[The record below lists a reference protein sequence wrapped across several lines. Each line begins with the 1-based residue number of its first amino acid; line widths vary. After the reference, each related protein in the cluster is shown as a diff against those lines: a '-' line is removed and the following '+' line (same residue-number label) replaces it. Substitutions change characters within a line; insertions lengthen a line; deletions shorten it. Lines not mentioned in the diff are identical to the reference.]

1 MADTHSGSC
10 ETECSWQEHPFT
22 IGDVCKNITKY
33 SNANGNENIGN
44 GKIAGIIIELDK
56 PIYGDVRIKYVLF
69 TNSNPD
75 ITAPQLNVGTAIVGL
90 EVASL
95 INSCNQTI

>member
-1 MADTHSGSC
+1 MAGVKTEGSC
-10 ETECSWQEHPFT
+10 KERPFT
-22 IGDVCKNITKY
+22 IGDVCKNIIKY

-44 GKIAGIIIELDK
+44 GKIAGIVIELDK

-75 ITAPQLNVGTAIVGL
+75 IAAPQLNVGTAIVGL
-90 EVASL
+90 E
-95 INSCNQTI
+95 